1 MSLIHYLAFESTL
14 PPTDALISLG
24 GCRSLLFSL
33 YLDTKIPLVYE
44 SQIYRAFMGGNI
56 RTECPVVLRPLRS
69 AMRSEQY
76 FTEFALAHFYKDASW
91 TWCTDSGMP
100 PQESRGICSPTQR
113 DFVSLNFG
121 GLSAKNAL
129 PRSAQSFRPC
139 LYHEHLPSAFTR
151 SAKSLA
157 DWAHQD
163 TAVLRALQSMCS
175 RLATG
180 VQKCNFSL
188 GNTERHTAS
197 TLFVLLC
204 VTYAGWR
211 LGSSCPHS
219 STNSHNVIEA
229 SKATHLAQ

>member
-1 MSLIHYLAFESTL
+1 VFCLQQHKGCEANNLTFPVKYPTEIVMLPFQMSLIHYLAFESTL

-113 DFVSLNFG
+113 DFVSL
-121 GLSAKNAL
+121 
-129 PRSAQSFRPC
+129 
-139 LYHEHLPSAFTR
+139 
-151 SAKSLA
+151 
-157 DWAHQD
+157 
-163 TAVLRALQSMCS
+163 
-175 RLATG
+175 
-180 VQKCNFSL
+180 
-188 GNTERHTAS
+188 
-197 TLFVLLC
+197 
-204 VTYAGWR
+204 
-211 LGSSCPHS
+211 
-219 STNSHNVIEA
+219 
-229 SKATHLAQ
+229 